1 MGLFR
6 LTHVRPE
13 VTSGVTVAETVRV
26 MAEADIGAIAIR
38 EGTKIVGVFT
48 ERDLL
53 RRVVAPGLDAARTPI
68 REVMTRDMVTVIDST
83 SVAEAAAVMRAHR
96 MRHLVVVDEHGD
108 YLGILA
114 QRHLLYDLMGD
125 LSLKVNDLETYVMAD
140 GAGG

>member
-1 MGLFR
+1 MGLMR

-13 VTSGVTVAETVRV
+13 VTSNVTVEETVRV
-26 MAEADIGAIAIR
+26 MAEAEIGAIAVK

-53 RRVVAPGLDAARTPI
+53 TRVVARGRDPARTRI
-68 REVMTRDMVTVIDST
+68 REVMTRDMVTVVDST
-83 SVAEAAAVMRAHR
+83 TVANAAAVMRAHR
-96 MRHLVVVDEHGD
+96 MRHLVVVDDQGD

-114 QRHLLYDLMGD
+114 QRHLLYDLMND
-125 LSLKVNDLETYVMAD
+125 LSMKVNDLETYVMAD